1 MNLLPINK
9 IFLLPSFSI
18 YTYLIFK
25 QLLFNSN
32 NIDFKINNIILLVTV
47 YLYET
52 FIAIIFK
59 KTILYNWK
67 LKDYIQHHLIF
78 SLFMIIYYKYG
89 ESLDIYYINM
99 QKYIILLNVNEIVSL
114 LQNFKLLKKY
124 IFILKIYTLYILIN
138 LIYYETSESII
149 YYNYV
154 TSYKKYFSIMPILT
168 ALYHIFIILP
178 YNIKYLK
185 KNMIKFKYYKKIL

>member
-124 IFILKIYTLYILIN
+124 IFILKIYTL
-138 LIYYETSESII
+138 
-149 YYNYV
+149 
-154 TSYKKYFSIMPILT
+154 
-168 ALYHIFIILP
+168 
-178 YNIKYLK
+178 
-185 KNMIKFKYYKKIL
+185 